1 MLTLCQLVVLLDYC
15 GSVLCLS
22 VGLGVLS
29 CRDTI
34 LQYRIAS
41 RSRGVKTKKKQKK
54 FELPPELLR
63 YYDLPSLI

>member
-54 FELPPELLR
+54 LNYVLSFYDISIYPP
-63 YYDLPSLI
+63 